1 MNASTS
7 LQNGGDR
14 DRETISGGIKVAQKT
29 LAILLAS
36 SALVAVP
43 AIAQDAAAPTV
54 AASAV
59 APQASEG
66 IGEIVV
72 TAQKRAENVQS
83 VPIAIS
89 AFTSQALQERA
100 VSNIAQL
107 SAIAPNVNLDAGTP
121 FSGSNAVLSAYI
133 RGIGSDD
140 FAFNIDPGV
149 GIYLDGVYLARTVG
163 ANQDLPDVERIEV
176 LKGPQGTL
184 FGRNTIGGAISIVT
198 HDPGKTFR
206 FSGDATTG
214 SFKLL
219 QARGTVDVPITDG
232 LYSSFTFGVR
242 SRDGY
247 LKRIPYPDQRANNA
261 PSFTAFSA
269 AGYHSSDDE
278 GANNNINLRGK
289 LKWDNGGSI
298 RATLSGDY
306 TNDKGTSAN
315 ALLAT
320 VENVPGNFAG
330 SFHLPGTAFDP
341 TGQTGFLFAGLY
353 NFCIGA
359 NPTQIAARG
368 AQALCGVAGTQFNP
382 KFQLPSYAGVNV
394 DGNPTND
401 RLPWDSR
408 FVTGD
413 PDKSYA
419 TGNSYS
425 RMKNWGVGGIV
436 DFDLADTVQLKS
448 ITAYRELHWNA
459 GLDADGSPL
468 NFLQLSF
475 TMNQWQFSQ
484 EFQLLGKALD
494 NKLNYVLGAYFFKEA
509 GDLHDYVTFGEGLI
523 QVDGPNRL
531 KTQNY
536 AFFGQVDYRPIDLI
550 GITVGGRYTQE
561 KKGFEGGQQELNGFN
576 YKLFGCSDANGN
588 ITPNGPFPLAPI
600 TCQQG
605 LSFPDPTNPVRVY
618 VPGMNHKKFSNFSPK
633 VGLQIHPTHDAM
645 IYGSWSKGYKTGGWT
660 TRLTNPQGNV
670 APDFNE
676 EKATTWE
683 VGAKTT
689 FLDRHLQINAAAFR
703 TDYKGIQLNIQ
714 IGTSPTIAN
723 AGNASIQGFELE
735 VVAAPVQGLTI
746 NGSVGYVDAHY
757 TYVSAAAAAVGGAN
771 PLQAGTLVGEDL
783 PKTPHWKVNVSP
795 RYQYRLNNGGSL
807 IVLGDWTHTTGAWND
822 TQRTYQL
829 YRAPTDQ
836 ANASIGYEEPNG
848 HWSLTVGG
856 TNLTDKRYLTTGG
869 SNIAAG
875 VMFGS
880 YNRPREWYARFGVK
894 F

>member
-1 MNASTS
+1 MRYKA
-7 LQNGGDR
+7 
-14 DRETISGGIKVAQKT
+14 
-29 LAILLAS
+29 LAGLLAS
-36 SALVAVP
+36 SALVAAP
-43 AIAQDAAAPTV
+43 AIAQDAAAPAGNG
-54 AASAV
+54 AASASPS
-59 APQASEG
+59 AQAG
-66 IGEIVV
+66 DGVGEIVV
-72 TAQKRAENVQS
+72 TAQKRAENVQK

-89 AFTSQALQERA
+89 AFTSQALHERA
-100 VSNIAQL
+100 VGNIAQL

-121 FSGSNAVLSAYI
+121 FSGSAAVLSAYI

-163 ANQDLPDVERIEV
+163 ANQDLPDVERIEI

-198 HDPGKTFR
+198 HDPGKAFR
-206 FSGDATTG
+206 FTGDLTSGSYG
-214 SFKLL
+214 LL
-219 QARGTVDVPITDG
+219 QARGTVDLPIADG
-232 LYSSFTFGVR
+232 LYSSLTFGVR

-247 LKRIPYPDQRANNA
+247 LKRIPFPDQRASNA

-269 AGYHSSDDE
+269 AGYDSASRE

-289 LKWDNGGSI
+289 LKWDQGGPI
-298 RATLSGDY
+298 RITLSGDY
-306 TNDKGTSAN
+306 SRDRGTSAN
-315 ALLAT
+315 KLLGT
-320 VENVPGNFAG
+320 TEFLPGNFAG
-330 SFHLPGTAFDP
+330 TADLPGTAFDP

-359 NPTQIAARG
+359 SSAQIAARN

-382 KFQLPSYAGVNV
+382 QFQLPSYAGANA
-394 DGNPTND
+394 DGNPAND

-408 FVTGD
+408 YVIAD

-425 RMKNWGVGGIV
+425 RLQNWGVGGII
-436 DFDLADTVQLKS
+436 DFDLSSTVALKS
-448 ITAYRELHWNA
+448 ITAYRALNWNS

-475 TMNQWQFSQ
+475 AMKQWQFSQ
-484 EFQLLGKALD
+484 ELQLLGKALD
-494 NKLNYVLGAYFFKEA
+494 NKLNYVLGAYYFKEA
-509 GDLHDYVTFGEGLI
+509 GNLHDYVTFAEGQI

-531 KTQNY
+531 ETENY

-550 GITVGGRYTQE
+550 GITFGGRYTHE
-561 KKGFEGGQQELNGFN
+561 KKSFEGGQQELNGFN
-576 YKLFGCSDANGN
+576 YKLFGCSDPNGN
-588 ITPNGPFPLAPI
+588 ITPNAPFPLAPVI

-605 LSFPDPTNPVRVY
+605 LSYPDPANPVRVY
-618 VPGMNHKKFSNFSPK
+618 VPGVNHKVFSNFSPK
-633 VGLQIHPTHDAM
+633 VGLQIHPTRDVM
-645 IYGSWSKGYKTGGWT
+645 LYGSWSKGYKTGGWT

-683 VGAKTT
+683 AGAKSSW
-689 FLDRHLQINAAAFR
+689 LDHHLQLNAALFR
-703 TDYKGIQLNIQ
+703 TDYKDIQLNIQ

-723 AGNASIQGFELE
+723 AGDAHIQGFEVE
-735 VVAAPVQGLTI
+735 MVAAPIHGLTI

-757 TYVSAAAAAVGGAN
+757 TFVSPAAAAVGGAN
-771 PLQAGTLVGEDL
+771 VFQAGTLVGQDL

-795 RYQYRLNNGGSL
+795 RYQVGLANGGSL
-807 IVLGDWTHTTGAWND
+807 IFLGDWTHTTSAWND
-822 TQRTYQL
+822 TQRTYL
-829 YRAPTDQ
+829 LLRKPADQ
-836 ANASIGYEEPNG
+836 VNASVGYEEPG
-848 HWSLTVGG
+848 GRWSVTVGG
-856 TNLTDKRYLTTGG
+856 TNLTDKRYLTSGG
-869 SNIAAG
+869 SNLADG
-875 VMFGS
+875 VIFGT
-880 YNRPREWYARFGVK
+880 YNRPREWYARLGVK